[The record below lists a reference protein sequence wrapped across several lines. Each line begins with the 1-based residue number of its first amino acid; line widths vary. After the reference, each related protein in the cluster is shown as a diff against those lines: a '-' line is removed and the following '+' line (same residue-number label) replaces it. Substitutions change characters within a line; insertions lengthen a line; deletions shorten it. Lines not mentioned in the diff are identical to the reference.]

1 MGDYAMGFAGIAI
14 YLVVVIGLFLVLRNV
29 VLWYYKINIGLDEMK
44 KQTTVLEEISRKL
57 DEQKGS
63 SIR

>member
-1 MGDYAMGFAGIAI
+1 MGDFAIGFAGIAI
-14 YLVVVIGLFLVLRNV
+14 YLVVVVGLFLVLRNV